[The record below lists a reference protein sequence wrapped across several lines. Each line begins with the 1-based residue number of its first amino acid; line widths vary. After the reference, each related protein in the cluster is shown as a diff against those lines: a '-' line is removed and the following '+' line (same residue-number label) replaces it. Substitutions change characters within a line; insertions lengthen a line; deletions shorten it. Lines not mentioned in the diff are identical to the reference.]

1 MKYLSLLHAVGQ
13 SRAGTDLREGD
24 AAGMYKCMEG
34 HKFSKGLVILS
45 ELHKVKLVQP
55 PGL

>member
-1 MKYLSLLHAVGQ
+1 MHAVGQ
-13 SRAGTDLREGD
+13 SRAGTDLSEGD
-24 AAGMYKCMEG
+24 AAGAYKCMED
-34 HKFSKGLVILS
+34 HKFSKALAILS